1 MTDWTGVQG
10 QYPSNPEFV
19 DAPPALYSTLP
30 YSYSIYRQD
39 DYTNLGYPYI
49 VFFPLIEKINPPQPV
64 KQRTPIT
71 VYDHRTSKAGLQSN
85 GLAILEP
92 TSAPI
97 HEVINGEWVLALKHP
112 VDDLGKWKYIRENN
126 LIKCQGQLF
135 TIKMLDWDFPTGQTG
150 EITATCEAVFYQLA
164 DMWNYAW
171 NWGFDSGSMQNTS
184 WPYCIAAINHIM
196 GSAVT
201 DDSPGQF
208 RYDFEWDSDWIWPT
222 NWTCIIDGTGA
233 TPIELMLGTNGIIG
247 SMGGELYRNNFYFSI
262 NERMEGAQDNAFDIR
277 IGLNLTGIKRTVDVS
292 QCATLFRLYEGHGS
306 GFIAFSYD
314 GEHAFPLFQFP
325 HNITRSDAYSFPDD
339 VFKAAVENGE
349 SLMEPLA
356 QICSARWKK
365 YALPTICYE
374 VNLKD
379 VRQNPDYQV
388 IGNLPRYKVG
398 DEGRI
403 WDERLGD
410 SGGYVTLRITET
422 ETDGITGEVTRV
434 VFGSKSSFTR
444 GAAYPNNTQ
453 IEPNESFGIAF
464 LRDNSG
470 ATIIDKNSKLLGRR
484 YTL

>member
-10 QYPSNPEFV
+10 QYPTNPEFT

-49 VFFPLIEKINPPQPV
+49 VFFPLIEKITPPQPV
-64 KQRTPIT
+64 KQHEPIT
-71 VYDHRTSKAGLQSN
+71 VYDHRTEKIGLQSN
-85 GLAILEP
+85 GLAILSP
-92 TSAPI
+92 SSVSI
-97 HEVINGEWVLALKHP
+97 HEVINGEWTLTLTHP
-112 VDDLGKWKYIRENN
+112 CDADGKWKYIREHNI
-126 LIKCQGQLF
+126 IKCMGQYYTVKRLE
-135 TIKMLDWDFPTGQTG
+135 WDFQTSKSG
-150 EITATCEAVFYQLA
+150 EITATCEHIFYQLC
-164 DMWNYAW
+164 DMWCYAW
-171 NWGFDSGSMQNTS
+171 NWGFDTGSVQNTS

-201 DDSPGQF
+201 DDSQGQF
-208 RYDFEWDSDWIWPT
+208 RYDFEWDSNWIWDH
-222 NWTCIIDGTGA
+222 NWICVIDGTGC
-233 TPIELMLGTNGIIG
+233 TPVELLLGTNGIIG

-262 NERMEGAQDNAFDIR
+262 EQRMEGALDDAFDIR
-277 IGLNLTGIKRTVDVS
+277 IGLNLRGIKRTVDVS
-292 QCATLFRLYEGHGS
+292 DIATLFRLYEGHGS
-306 GFIAFSYD
+306 GFVAISYN
-314 GEHAFPLFQFP
+314 GETSFPLFQFP

-339 VFKAAVENGE
+339 VFNAALKNGE
-349 SLMEPLA
+349 SLIEPLG
-356 QICSARWKK
+356 QICSARWRK

-374 VNLKD
+374 VDIKD
-379 VRQNPDYQV
+379 VRQNPDYEE
-388 IGNLPRYKVG
+388 IKYYRYKVG

-403 WDERLGD
+403 WDERLGE

-434 VFGSKSSFTR
+434 VFGSKSSFTK

-453 IEPNESFGIAF
+453 IEPNESFGIAY

-470 ATIIDKNSKLLGRR
+470 AMIIDKNNKLLGRR